1 MAMAVR
7 VHQIGGPEVLRY
19 EAIDVPAPGKDE
31 IRIRHHAIGV
41 NFLDVYF
48 RTGLYP
54 APALP
59 FVIGHEAAGEVVEVG
74 PGVTDFHRGDR
85 VAYFFGPGAY
95 ASERVI
101 PARVAVKLP
110 DALTSEQA
118 AAIVLKGLT
127 AYYLLYKTFRV
138 ERGHHVLIHAAAGGV
153 GLLACQWASAIGA
166 HVIGCVGTKEKA
178 DLAFANGCRDVI
190 IYDAEDFPARVKEIT
205 HGGLCDVVYD
215 GVGKATFP
223 GSLDCLKPRGMFV
236 SFGNASGPVPPF
248 SMLELGKR
256 GSLFATRPSLV
267 DYVAK
272 RSELLEGA
280 DTLFAAVLSGSLKVR
295 IQRAYALKDA
305 ERAHRDLES
314 RATTGSSILK
324 P

>member
-7 VHQIGGPEVLRY
+7 VHQTGGPEVLTY
-19 EAIDVPAPGKDE
+19 EAVDVAAPGKGE
-31 IRIRHHAIGV
+31 VRVRHHAIGV
-41 NFLDVYF
+41 NFIDVYF

-54 APALP
+54 APTMP
-59 FVIGHEAAGEVVEVG
+59 FIAGHEAAGEIVDVG

-85 VAYFFGPGAY
+85 VAYYHGPGTY
-95 ASERVI
+95 VTERVV
-101 PARVAVKLP
+101 PASLAVKLP
-110 DALTSEQA
+110 DALSYEQA
-118 AAIVLKGLT
+118 AAILLKGLT
-127 AYYLLYKTFRV
+127 AHYLLHTTFRV

-153 GLLACQWASAIGA
+153 GLLTCQWASALGA

-178 DLAFANGCRDVI
+178 ALATANGCQDVI
-190 IYDAEDFPARVKEIT
+190 IYDEEDFPAAVKRIT
-205 HGGLCDVVYD
+205 RGDLCDVVYD

-223 GSLDCLKPRGMFV
+223 GSLDCIKPRGMFV

-248 SMLELGKR
+248 SMLELSKR
-256 GSLFATRPSLV
+256 GSLFATRPILY
-267 DYVAK
+267 DYIAK
-272 RSELLEGA
+272 RPELLERA
-280 DTLFAAVLSGSLKVR
+280 DTLFSAVLNGSLKIS

-305 ERAHRDLES
+305 ARAHRDLES